1 VSQKEEIRYL
11 LEQYDISIDEVRER
25 YPDKEISPEILREY
39 ITQKFFPKIKEK
51 NRVIGVRKVIAS
63 RLSTSYR
70 EAVHVTLHM
79 EAGVDKLLE
88 LRSRIKDLF
97 QKDVSLTLLLIKLT
111 AKALEEHKELN
122 ATYEKEEIIIYE
134 DVNVSFAVDTPYGL
148 VSPVLRRVNGKNLLE
163 LQDEYVDLVRRAQAG
178 KLKEKDLVGGTFT
191 VTNLGMYDVLFFNP
205 IINPPQVAILGLG
218 KITEKFYLEEHT
230 NSLQR
235 KRFIILSLSFDHR
248 VIDGAPA
255 ARFLQKVKSYIE
267 NPEIVLNLT

>member
-11 LEQYDISIDEVRER
+11 LEQYDININEVRER
-25 YPDKEISPEILREY
+25 YPGKEISPEILRAY

-51 NRVIGVRKVIAS
+51 RRVIGVRKVIAS